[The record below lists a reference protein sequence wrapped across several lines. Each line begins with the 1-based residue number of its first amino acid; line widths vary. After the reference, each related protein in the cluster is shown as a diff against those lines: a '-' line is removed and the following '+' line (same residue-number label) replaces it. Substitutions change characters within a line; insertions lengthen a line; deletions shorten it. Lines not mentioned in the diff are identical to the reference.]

1 MTLEELTSK
10 YIQSCEKVAAEI
22 KLAQDIVVLDEDKI
36 KSVIESAKQYLSD
49 AKYYQSKNQLETSLA
64 SVAYCEGLLDALRL
78 LGMVEFT
85 WPNTKKKQ

>member
-10 YIQSCEKVAAEI
+10 YIKSCEKVAAEI

-36 KSVIESAKQYLSD
+36 KNIIESAKQYLSD

-85 WPNTKKKQ
+85 WPNTKEKQ